1 MRPRWATRPS
11 PSRAPS
17 GSCSSCSGPAATT
30 SRSSPTCPRIRPWWN
45 ASSGCATAFA
55 RRTAWQPRSAS
66 DRGSCTRPVSSTR
79 EGLTLASSS
88 SSPPIRRRTFRSRG
102 GRSPSA
108 RSSRPRR
115 WATSPRSSVAA
126 GAPCGCTSAISTRD
140 SSGWRRWSTRPSG
153 CRDEAAGQPGDPDLR
168 HSKVG
173 SSMQVGIAGL
183 GRMGAGMARRA
194 ARGGHDVVAWNRT
207 EAVATEIAGEAEND
221 GRIAVAEPMER
232 LVEMMAAPRHVVISV
247 PSGKATD
254 DMIDQLAGILE
265 PGDVIVDAGNSR
277 FHDSRRHAVEL
288 AEKGIEWLDMG
299 VSGGVWGLQVGFCAM
314 LGGKREVFD
323 RFEPVVK
330 TLAPENGY
338 LYCGDAGAGHYTK
351 MVHNGIEYGIMQAYG
366 EGFDILHASDYD
378 LDLAAIA
385 RMWNNGSVIR
395 SWLLELAGNAFEKE
409 GSDLEKVHGWVADS
423 GEGRWTVA
431 EAIDHDVPAPI
442 ITLSL
447 IERFRSRRE
456 PDSYTDR
463 VLAAL
468 RNEFG
473 GHAIKDRG

>member
-1 MRPRWATRPS
+1 
-11 PSRAPS
+11 
-17 GSCSSCSGPAATT
+17 
-30 SRSSPTCPRIRPWWN
+30 
-45 ASSGCATAFA
+45 
-55 RRTAWQPRSAS
+55 
-66 DRGSCTRPVSSTR
+66 
-79 EGLTLASSS
+79 
-88 SSPPIRRRTFRSRG
+88 
-102 GRSPSA
+102 
-108 RSSRPRR
+108 
-115 WATSPRSSVAA
+115 
-126 GAPCGCTSAISTRD
+126 
-140 SSGWRRWSTRPSG
+140 
-153 CRDEAAGQPGDPDLR
+153 
-168 HSKVG
+168 
-173 SSMQVGIAGL
+173 MQVAICGL

-207 EAVATEIAGEAEND
+207 ESVTADLAAEPENAG
-221 GRIAVAEPMER
+221 RVAVAEPIER
-232 LVEMMAAPRHVVISV
+232 IRELVAAPRHVIISV
-247 PSGKATD
+247 PSGDATD
-254 DMIDQLAGILE
+254 ALIEQLATLLE
-265 PGDVIVDAGNSR
+265 PDDVIVDAGNSR
-277 FHDSRRHAVEL
+277 FHDSRRHAEEL

-314 LGGKREVFD
+314 LGGKREVFE
-323 RFEPVVK
+323 RFEPVVR

-338 LYCGDAGAGHYTK
+338 LYCGTAGAGHYTK
-351 MVHNGIEYGIMQAYG
+351 MVHNGVEYGIMQAYG

-409 GSDLEKVHGWVADS
+409 GNDLAEISGWVADS

-431 EAIDHDVPAPI
+431 EAIDHDVPAPV

-447 IERFRSRRE
+447 IERFRSRRA

-473 GHAIKDRG
+473 GHAIKDRT